1 MGQGDQAQAELNFS
15 ARGTS
20 LPSQRGVYSDP
31 SSAMSAARA
40 TAGSL
45 LALFVVG
52 AVVHYRS
59 ARQASSDFVSASAID
74 VDSLTACGAPT
85 EAATVTADTLLTGII
100 TKDNGPCA
108 CGKSVC
114 TAGRICLKDP
124 KDEGND
130 QCYLPRCNVKA
141 VPEAIKDE
149 YFAGCVCGEDAV
161 CKSGVPETVILTEA
175 ASPGL
180 PTCANKE
187 ITTTRC
193 VCSTEACDAGVLCDN
208 TLAVGKVCGGKP
220 GVVVTSTVSSQTT
233 ALIVPGNLTDPTKF
247 AICKNTNSGGKVKC
261 VKDATD
267 GNFCVK
273 M

>member
-59 ARQASSDFVSASAID
+59 ARQASSDFVSASALDI
-74 VDSLTACGAPT
+74 DSLPVCAAPQQGATTVAASVALT
-85 EAATVTADTLLTGII
+85 EVGTKAA
-100 TKDNGPCA
+100 GPCA

-114 TAGRICLKDP
+114 TPGRICLKDP
-124 KDEGND
+124 DGEGND
-130 QCYLPRCNVKA
+130 QCYLPRCNDGAA
-141 VPEAIKDE
+141 VDATYI
-149 YFAGCVCGEDAV
+149 AGCVCGPNAV
-161 CKSGVPETVILTEA
+161 FKSGKPTTAVLGDETVSQPT
-175 ASPGL
+175 GL
-180 PTCANKE
+180 PACTDTKV
-187 ITTTRC
+187 TTTRC
-193 VCSTEACDAGVLCDN
+193 TCGTMVCEEGVICDAQTN
-208 TLAVGKVCGGKP
+208 AKECGGKA
-220 GVVVTSTVSSQTT
+220 GVTATTVKSQTH

-247 AICKNTNSGGKVKC
+247 AICKNTNSGGNVKC

-267 GNFCVK
+267 GNFCQKV
-273 M
+273 